1 MKKIILFVLL
11 AVCQIDINAQLG
23 YWNRSEFINLEPD
36 KNIGYK
42 YVQVEDNSDGSVVN
56 EIITQSK
63 LSKSTTIQKISD
75 RRFFVDSEI
84 CLNDNEYESKIYR
97 THEGN
102 PIIVLPRIV
111 ITMTSGNDISPIMN
125 SLSDKLEIDSY
136 EGNRYILKCKA
147 QNADEVLEI
156 VQAINRFDGID
167 YFEPEMLLELK
178 KDNTYYSEQYYLK
191 NNTGGCDINVEPA
204 WNITNGSSSIV
215 VAVIDDGVEILH
227 EDLGGRVLNGYTCG
241 YPNDIGIP
249 LNQSNWDDKSHG
261 TACAGIIAASNNQ
274 IGIRGVASNVNILP
288 INIFPYQVNMN
299 NLTAIASNIDIANAI
314 RWAYVRSDVLSCSWQ
329 LGNSSND
336 ISSAIHDAVTLGR
349 NGKGCVVVFASGNEG
364 NVNVAYPAYLNDV
377 IAVGAVQQDR
387 TIWYYSQRGYGLD
400 LVAPSGDLGV
410 YPNADGDVTTLDLS
424 GILGRNS
431 TNYMHNFGGT
441 SAACPQ
447 VAGVAALM
455 LSVNPELTA
464 SEVKDKLKS
473 TATNLGSTST
483 YGSGLVNAWSAVMSA
498 LGAGIQG
505 PTVISSSSSYTT
517 GVSSDF
523 TVAWSVSDS
532 FYNQNCL
539 QQNVPSSNKC
549 TITRN
554 SSHNMSNAT
563 LTAVIKKNGATL
575 ATVTKNIYAHAGF
588 KGTYYNG
595 VTTKQ
600 VNLPYPMYVKRNANL
615 SLQSP
620 NLINATVTHEGD
632 ATVSS
637 FSFNSTT
644 GKVNFYLTSNGT
656 CLVKVNCDNGDFYG
670 LPFIVTDNTNILNV
684 AIGNGQLEVSLEPV
698 GEEKLRNLGYA
709 DLADNLLKSEPQQWT
724 LEVFS
729 ATTGEKVFS
738 QEVDGTNYIID
749 TTGWKPGVY
758 VVRAVIGDE
767 VLNEKVVVN

>member
-1 MKKIILFVLL
+1 ML
-11 AVCQIDINAQLG
+11 AVCHIDINAQLG

-42 YVQVEDNSDGSVVN
+42 YVQIEDNSDGSVVN
-56 EIITQSK
+56 EIITQSELFK
-63 LSKSTTIQKISD
+63 NTNIQKISD

-84 CLNDNEYESKIYR
+84 CFDGKVYESEIYR
-97 THEGN
+97 TQEGN
-102 PIIVLPRIV
+102 TIIVLPRIV
-111 ITMTSGNDISPIMN
+111 ITMIPENDISPIMN
-125 SLSDKLEIDSY
+125 RLSDKLEIDSY

-227 EDLGGRVLNGYTCG
+227 EDLGGRVMNGYTCG
-241 YPNDIGIP
+241 HPNDIGIP
-249 LNQSNWDDKSHG
+249 LNQTLANRKCHG

-274 IGIRGVASNVNILP
+274 IGIRGIASNVKILP
-288 INIFPYQVNMN
+288 INICPEIPSSQNQ
-299 NLTAIASNIDIANAI
+299 AGASSNIEIADAI
-314 RWAYVRSDVLSCSWQ
+314 RWAYVRADVISCSWHIS
-329 LGNSSND
+329 NYSSD
-336 ISSAIHDAVTLGR
+336 VASAIHDAATLGR
-349 NGKGCVVVFASGNEG
+349 GGKGCVVVFSSGNDG
-364 NVNVAYPAYLNDV
+364 NINVAFPAYLNDA
-377 IAVGAVQQDR
+377 IAVGAVKQNS
-387 TIWYYSQRGYGLD
+387 TIWYYSQRGPGLD
-400 LVAPSGDLGV
+400 IVAPSGGLD
-410 YPNADGDVTTLDLS
+410 YQGDVTTLDLS
-424 GILGRNS
+424 GMQGQNT
-431 TNYMHNFGGT
+431 TNYMHVFGGT

-464 SEVKDKLKS
+464 SEVKNKLKS

-483 YGSGLVNAWSAVMSA
+483 YGAGLVNAWSAVMSA

-523 TVAWSVSDS
+523 TVTWSLSNS
-532 FYNQNCL
+532 YYNQNYL
-539 QQNVPSSNKC
+539 QQNTPSVNKC
-549 TITRN
+549 TITR
-554 SSHNMSNAT
+554 SSSQDMTNAT
-563 LTAVIKKNGATL
+563 LTAVIKRGGVPVDTIIKQGL
-575 ATVTKNIYAHAGF
+575 YAHAGF

-595 VTTKQ
+595 QTTKQ

-644 GKVNFYLTSNGT
+644 GTVNFYLTSLGT
-656 CLVKVNCDNGDFYG
+656 CVVKVYCDNGDMYG
-670 LPFIVTDNTNILNV
+670 LPFIVTDNLNQLNMV
-684 AIGNGQLEVSLEPV
+684 VGDGQIEVSLMPV
-698 GEEKLRNLGYA
+698 ENEEMRNLGS
-709 DLADNLLKSEPQQWT
+709 DNLVNDLTKGEMAVWT
-724 LEVFS
+724 LEVYN
-729 ATTGEKVFS
+729 ATTGEKVFGK
-738 QEVDGTNYIID
+738 EIEGTSFTID

-758 VVRAVIGDE
+758 VVRAIIGDE
-767 VLNEKVVVN
+767 VLTEKVIVK

>member
-1 MKKIILFVLL
+1 MKKIILFLLL
-11 AVCQIDINAQLG
+11 AVCHIDINAQLG

-42 YVQVEDNSDGSVVN
+42 YVQIEDNSDGSVVN
-56 EIITQSK
+56 EIITQSELFK
-63 LSKSTTIQKISD
+63 NTNIQKISD

-227 EDLGGRVLNGYTCG
+227 EDLGGRVMNGYTCG
-241 YPNDIGIP
+241 HPNDIGIP
-249 LNQSNWDDKSHG
+249 LQQTLANRKCHG

-274 IGIRGVASNVNILP
+274 IGIRGIASNVKILP
-288 INIFPYQVNMN
+288 INICPEIPSSQNQ
-299 NLTAIASNIDIANAI
+299 AGASSNIEIADAI
-314 RWAYVRSDVLSCSWQ
+314 RWAYVRADVISCSWHIS
-329 LGNSSND
+329 NYSSD
-336 ISSAIHDAVTLGR
+336 IASAIHDAATLGR
-349 NGKGCVVVFASGNEG
+349 GGKGCVVVFSSGNDG
-364 NVNVAYPAYLNDV
+364 DINVAFPAYLNDA
-377 IAVGAVQQDR
+377 IAVGAVQQNS
-387 TIWYYSQRGYGLD
+387 TIWYYSQRGPGLD
-400 LVAPSGDLGV
+400 IVAPSGGLN
-410 YPNADGDVTTLDLS
+410 YQGDVTTLDLS
-424 GILGRNS
+424 GMQGQNT
-431 TNYMHNFGGT
+431 TNYMHVFGGT

-464 SEVKDKLKS
+464 SEVKNKLKS

-498 LGAGIQG
+498 ISAGIQG

-600 VNLPYPMYVKRNANL
+600 VNLPYPLYVKKNANL

-656 CLVKVNCDNGDFYG
+656 CLVKVNCDNGDHFD

-698 GEEKLRNLGYA
+698 GEEELRNLGYA
-709 DLADNLLKSEPQQWT
+709 DQADNLLKSEPQQWT

-749 TTGWKPGVY
+749 TTSWKPGVY